1 MKLLI
6 VSFRNTC
13 RGPMACGL
21 ARMIAA
27 ENEVTCEVR
36 TAGTVAH
43 RRGPATLLAVEAM
56 SQVNIDI
63 STEHS
68 KPLTRGLVEWADA
81 VTAVESDLAVGL
93 SLQYPELAN
102 KILRPGPDVQDPRQ
116 PWATLTD
123 YVNCRDLL
131 EQGLR
136 QLPIWERPRIAQ
148 LRSGG

>member
-21 ARMIAA
+21 ARKIAVEKGVA
-27 ENEVTCEVR
+27 CEVR

-56 SQVNIDI
+56 TQVDIDI

-93 SLQYPELAN
+93 SLQFPELAN
-102 KILRPGPDVQDPRQ
+102 KILRPGPDVQDPCQ

-136 QLPIWERPRIAQ
+136 QLPIWQRPRVAP
-148 LRSGG
+148 LGTGG